1 MKTQILHIHGGNS
14 YSKYE
19 DYLNSLKTKTI
30 WDPYGQKPAKH
41 WREDI
46 RATFSEEADVFY
58 PSMPN
63 SQNAQYNEWKIWFER
78 YFEYFTGEIILT
90 GHSLGAN
97 FLVKYLSE
105 EQFPFHLKGLF
116 LIAGTFDSTGLGT
129 EDCKSFIPNQ
139 EMLSEILR
147 KTSLIHVFHSNDDTV
162 VSFEHALKYKSA
174 LPSIHL
180 HEFTDR
186 GHFIGPEFPEII
198 EEIRKI
204 L

>member
-1 MKTQILHIHGGNS
+1 MKTQILYIHGGNS
-14 YSKYE
+14 FSRYE
-19 DYLNSLKTKTI
+19 DYLDSLKSKTI
-30 WDPYGQKPAKH
+30 WDPYGRESTKR

-46 RATFSEEADVFY
+46 KTNFSEEADVFY

-78 YFEYFTGEIILT
+78 YFEFFTGEIILI
-90 GHSLGAN
+90 GLSLGAN
-97 FLVKYLSE
+97 FLIKYLSE
-105 EQFPFHLKGLF
+105 EQIPFSLKGLF

-129 EDCKSFIPNQ
+129 EDCASFIPNP
-139 EMLSEILR
+139 EMLPEILK
-147 KTSLIHVFHSNDDTV
+147 KTSLIHIFHSEDDPV
-162 VSFEHALKYKSA
+162 VPYSHGMKYKNA
-174 LPSIHL
+174 LPTAKFTS
-180 HEFTDR
+180 FTDR

>member
-14 YSKYE
+14 FSRYN
-19 DYLNSLKTKTI
+19 DYLDSLKTKTI
-30 WDPYGQKPAKH
+30 WDPYGREPKTH
-41 WREDI
+41 WRESLKTAFIEDV
-46 RATFSEEADVFY
+46 DVFY

-63 SQNAQYNEWKIWFER
+63 SSNAQYNEWKIWFER
-78 YFEYFTGEIILT
+78 YFEYFTSNVILI

-97 FLVKYLSE
+97 FLAKYLSE
-105 EQFPFHLKGLF
+105 EQFPFHLNGLF
-116 LIAGTFDSTGLGT
+116 LVAGTFDSSGLGV
-129 EDCKSFIPNQ
+129 EDCASFIPNPKR
-139 EMLSEILR
+139 LPEILN
-147 KTSLIHVFHSNDDTV
+147 KTNSVHVFHSKDDLIVT
-162 VSFEHALKYKSA
+162 FEHALKYKKA

-186 GHFIGPEFPEII
+186 GHFIGSEFPEII